1 MIYQEDNRKKEILDA
16 TELLI
21 AEKGLNNVSTTDIAA
36 KVGIAR
42 GTLYHYF
49 PNKEMIIDQLV
60 QRTSNNIFAEA
71 RSIAEKKE
79 ISILDRLALTVKA
92 LNVSSDSGKALVA
105 HLNSKDNIILHN
117 KVEKE
122 MMENIPQIFTI
133 IIKDGIR
140 EGIFKSDY
148 PYETMELIISYV
160 IGVIDGNLVELD
172 QEEQVKRIIALL
184 SNLELMLNTEKGLLL
199 QYYGF
204 N

>member
-1 MIYQEDNRKKEILDA
+1 M
-16 TELLI
+16 
-21 AEKGLNNVSTTDIAA
+21 
-36 KVGIAR
+36 
-42 GTLYHYF
+42 
-49 PNKEMIIDQLV
+49 
-60 QRTSNNIFAEA
+60 
-71 RSIAEKKE
+71 
-79 ISILDRLALTVKA
+79 TVKA